1 MVCIVFFSFFAC
13 FILLQNIPQTHD
25 QSNGITKYQLINSI
39 LIQIQFNWPSLVWTE
54 MSPPHKITKV
64 TNLLN
69 MMKSIYLSGFLKLI
83 FIFCN
88 KFKMT
93 NVELILTTTKL
104 LHWNYKILISIL
116 NGAQLCS
123 TDYIWTIRLNFQQ
136 FFLFHEVDPEEM
148 AGKINND
155 NITDKVS
162 DTKVQ

>member
-1 MVCIVFFSFFAC
+1 
-13 FILLQNIPQTHD
+13 
-25 QSNGITKYQLINSI
+25 
-39 LIQIQFNWPSLVWTE
+39 

-69 MMKSIYLSGFLKLI
+69 MMKSIYLSGFLKLN

-93 NVELILTTTKL
+93 NVEFELILTTTKL

-123 TDYIWTIRLNFQQ
+123 TDYI
-136 FFLFHEVDPEEM
+136 
-148 AGKINND
+148 
-155 NITDKVS
+155 
-162 DTKVQ
+162 